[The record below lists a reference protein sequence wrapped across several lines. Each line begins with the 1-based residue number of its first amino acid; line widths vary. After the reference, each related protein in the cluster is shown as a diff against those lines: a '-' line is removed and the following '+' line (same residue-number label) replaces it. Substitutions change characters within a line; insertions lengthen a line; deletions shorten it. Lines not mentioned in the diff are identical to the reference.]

1 MGLFVTDTLL
11 FTIDFTRFPGN
22 STEVKLEPGLHV
34 IYGESGVGKSSLVQ
48 HLSGTHGNYP
58 ANFDLEI
65 EKCPQMIQ
73 IVLQNPDSQ
82 IVSDTLDGEL
92 AFSLECNQTDSA
104 AIQSAFL
111 ALKEEFPF
119 AINGSR
125 HPVTLSGGEKEILNI
140 VTAFSTAPE
149 LIIMDDSLSFLNRRM
164 KSFILEKIKQKLRAN
179 NQIVLWLTSDIDD
192 LQYGAS
198 CWKLSLSS
206 LSQFT
211 PGKKPIFPCRKLM
224 EGSLNLEIDS
234 MSFDYKGERKLFKQM
249 NCTVNNSRSLGIVG
263 ANGSGKTTL
272 ASLILG
278 INHPDS
284 GAIQLKLKGDNAP
297 TMAYLD
303 QFPERLIGE
312 DTLENLLQKFLSIGK
327 LQFHLRKKC
336 ITVMER
342 NQIKWDLIKNKSS
355 YDIPWS
361 MLRIA
366 LIIILTHCEFDLLIL
381 DEPTFG
387 LGWTQKVNLLQYLQ
401 RYLKQKHIIV
411 ISHDIEFV
419 QSICNV
425 VLSLDDDS
433 ITTSDLIQIERKDT

>member
-1 MGLFVTDTLL
+1 M
-11 FTIDFTRFPGN
+11 
-22 STEVKLEPGLHV
+22 
-34 IYGESGVGKSSLVQ
+34 
-48 HLSGTHGNYP
+48 
-58 ANFDLEI
+58 
-65 EKCPQMIQ
+65 
-73 IVLQNPDSQ
+73 
-82 IVSDTLDGEL
+82 
-92 AFSLECNQTDSA
+92 
-104 AIQSAFL
+104 
-111 ALKEEFPF
+111 
-119 AINGSR
+119 
-125 HPVTLSGGEKEILNI
+125 
-140 VTAFSTAPE
+140 
-149 LIIMDDSLSFLNRRM
+149 
-164 KSFILEKIKQKLRAN
+164 
-179 NQIVLWLTSDIDD
+179 
-192 LQYGAS
+192 
-198 CWKLSLSS
+198 
-206 LSQFT
+206 
-211 PGKKPIFPCRKLM
+211 FPCSKLM

-411 ISHDIEFV
+411 ISHDVEFV

>member
-1 MGLFVTDTLL
+1 MINKLL
-11 FTIDFTRFPGN
+11 FTNDFTRFSGN

-48 HLSGTHGNYP
+48 HLSGTDGNYP
-58 ANFDLEI
+58 ENFDLEI

-104 AIQSAFL
+104 AIQSAYL
-111 ALKEEFPF
+111 ALKEELPF

-149 LIIMDDSLSFLNRRM
+149 LIIMDDSLSFLNRRL

-211 PGKKPIFPCRKLM
+211 SSKKPMYSCSKLM

-327 LQFHLRKKC
+327 LQFHLHKKC
-336 ITVMER
+336 ITVMKR

>member
-1 MGLFVTDTLL
+1 MINTLL
-11 FTIDFTRFPGN
+11 FTIDFTRFSGN

-48 HLSGTHGNYP
+48 HLSGTDGNYP
-58 ANFDLEI
+58 ENFDLEI
-65 EKCPQMIQ
+65 EKCPHMIQ

-92 AFSLECNQTDSA
+92 AFSLECNQTDSG
-104 AIQSAFL
+104 AIQSDFL
-111 ALKEEFPF
+111 ALKEELPF

-149 LIIMDDSLSFLNRRM
+149 LIIMDDCLSFLNRRM

-234 MSFDYKGERKLFKQM
+234 MSFNYKGERKLFKQM

>member
-1 MGLFVTDTLL
+1 
-11 FTIDFTRFPGN
+11 
-22 STEVKLEPGLHV
+22 
-34 IYGESGVGKSSLVQ
+34 
-48 HLSGTHGNYP
+48 
-58 ANFDLEI
+58 
-65 EKCPQMIQ
+65 
-73 IVLQNPDSQ
+73 
-82 IVSDTLDGEL
+82 
-92 AFSLECNQTDSA
+92 
-104 AIQSAFL
+104 
-111 ALKEEFPF
+111 
-119 AINGSR
+119 
-125 HPVTLSGGEKEILNI
+125 
-140 VTAFSTAPE
+140 
-149 LIIMDDSLSFLNRRM
+149 
-164 KSFILEKIKQKLRAN
+164 
-179 NQIVLWLTSDIDD
+179 
-192 LQYGAS
+192 
-198 CWKLSLSS
+198 
-206 LSQFT
+206 
-211 PGKKPIFPCRKLM
+211 M

-411 ISHDIEFV
+411 ISHDVEFV
-419 QSICNV
+419 QNICNV

>member
-1 MGLFVTDTLL
+1 
-11 FTIDFTRFPGN
+11 
-22 STEVKLEPGLHV
+22 
-34 IYGESGVGKSSLVQ
+34 
-48 HLSGTHGNYP
+48 
-58 ANFDLEI
+58 
-65 EKCPQMIQ
+65 
-73 IVLQNPDSQ
+73 
-82 IVSDTLDGEL
+82 
-92 AFSLECNQTDSA
+92 
-104 AIQSAFL
+104 
-111 ALKEEFPF
+111 
-119 AINGSR
+119 
-125 HPVTLSGGEKEILNI
+125 
-140 VTAFSTAPE
+140 
-149 LIIMDDSLSFLNRRM
+149 
-164 KSFILEKIKQKLRAN
+164 
-179 NQIVLWLTSDIDD
+179 
-192 LQYGAS
+192 
-198 CWKLSLSS
+198 
-206 LSQFT
+206 
-211 PGKKPIFPCRKLM
+211 
-224 EGSLNLEIDS
+224 
-234 MSFDYKGERKLFKQM
+234 
-249 NCTVNNSRSLGIVG
+249 
-263 ANGSGKTTL
+263 
-272 ASLILG
+272 
-278 INHPDS
+278 
-284 GAIQLKLKGDNAP
+284 
-297 TMAYLD
+297 MAYLD

-411 ISHDIEFV
+411 ISHDVEFV

>member
-1 MGLFVTDTLL
+1 MINTLL
-11 FTIDFTRFPGN
+11 FTIDFTRFSGN

-34 IYGESGVGKSSLVQ
+34 IYGESGVGKSSLAQ

-58 ANFDLEI
+58 GNFDLEI
-65 EKCPQMIQ
+65 EKCPHMIQ

-92 AFSLECNQTDSA
+92 AFSLECNQTDSD

-111 ALKEEFPF
+111 ALKEELPF
-119 AINGSR
+119 SINGSR
-125 HPVTLSGGEKEILNI
+125 HPVTLSGGEKEMLNI
-140 VTAFSTAPE
+140 ITAFSTAPE
-149 LIIMDDSLSFLNRRM
+149 LIIMDDCLSFLNRRM
-164 KSFILEKIKQKLRAN
+164 KSFILEKIQQKLCAN

-198 CWKLSLSS
+198 CWELSLSS
-206 LSQFT
+206 LSKFT
-211 PGKKPIFPCRKLM
+211 PGEKPIFPCSKLM

-234 MSFDYKGERKLFKQM
+234 MSFDYKDKRKLFKQM
-249 NCTVNNSRSLGIVG
+249 NCTVNNFRSLGIVG

-284 GAIQLKLKGDNAP
+284 GAIQLKIKGDNAP
-297 TMAYLD
+297 TIAYLD

-336 ITVMER
+336 ITVMKR

-401 RYLKQKHIIV
+401 RYLRQKHIIV
-411 ISHDIEFV
+411 ISHDVEFV

>member
-1 MGLFVTDTLL
+1 MSANDPNR
-11 FTIDFTRFPGN
+11 FT
-22 STEVKLEPGLHV
+22 
-34 IYGESGVGKSSLVQ
+34 
-48 HLSGTHGNYP
+48 
-58 ANFDLEI
+58 
-65 EKCPQMIQ
+65 
-73 IVLQNPDSQ
+73 
-82 IVSDTLDGEL
+82 SDTLDGEL
-92 AFSLECNQTDSA
+92 AFSLECNQTVSA

-119 AINGSR
+119 SINGSR

-140 VTAFSTAPE
+140 ITAFSTAPE
-149 LIIMDDSLSFLNRRM
+149 LIIMDDCLSFLNRRM
-164 KSFILEKIKQKLRAN
+164 KSFILEKIQQKLCAN

-198 CWKLSLSS
+198 CWELSLSS
-206 LSQFT
+206 LSKFT
-211 PGKKPIFPCRKLM
+211 PGEKPMYPCCKLKK
-224 EGSLNLEIDS
+224 GSLNLEIDS
-234 MSFDYKGERKLFKQM
+234 MSFDYKDERKLFKQM

-278 INHPDS
+278 INHPVS
-284 GAIQLKLKGDNAP
+284 GAIQLKIKEDNAP

-312 DTLENLLQKFLSIGK
+312 DTLENLLQKFLIIGK
-327 LQFHLRKKC
+327 LQVHLHKKC

-342 NQIKWDLIKNKSS
+342 NQIKWDLIRNKSS

-366 LIIILTHCEFDLLIL
+366 LIVILTHCEFDLLIL

-387 LGWTQKVNLLQYLQ
+387 LGWAQKVNLLQYLQ

-411 ISHDIEFV
+411 ISHDVEFV
-419 QSICNV
+419 QNICNV

>member
-1 MGLFVTDTLL
+1 VGLFVIDTLL

-58 ANFDLEI
+58 GNFDLEI

-119 AINGSR
+119 SINGSR

-140 VTAFSTAPE
+140 ITAFSTAPE
-149 LIIMDDSLSFLNRRM
+149 LIIMDDCLSFLNRRM
-164 KSFILEKIKQKLRAN
+164 KSFILEKIQQKLCAN

-198 CWKLSLSS
+198 CWELSLSS
-206 LSQFT
+206 LSKFT
-211 PGKKPIFPCRKLM
+211 PGEKPMYPCCKLKK
-224 EGSLNLEIDS
+224 GSLNLEIDS
-234 MSFDYKGERKLFKQM
+234 MSFDYKDERKLFKQM

-327 LQFHLRKKC
+327 LQVHLHKKC

-342 NQIKWDLIKNKSS
+342 NQIKWDLIRNKSS

-366 LIIILTHCEFDLLIL
+366 LIVILTHCEFDLLIL

-411 ISHDIEFV
+411 ISHDVEFV
-419 QSICNV
+419 NTICDT
-425 VLSLDDDS
+425 VLSLENDS
-433 ITTSDLIQIERKDT
+433 ITTSDLKRIEREDT

>member
-58 ANFDLEI
+58 GNFDLEI
-65 EKCPQMIQ
+65 QKCPRMIQ

-119 AINGSR
+119 SINGSR

-149 LIIMDDSLSFLNRRM
+149 LIIMDDCLSFLNRRM
-164 KSFILEKIKQKLRAN
+164 KSFILKKIKQKLRAN
-179 NQIVLWLTSDIDD
+179 NQIVLWLSSNIDD

-284 GAIQLKLKGDNAP
+284 GAIQLKLKGDSAP

-312 DTLENLLQKFLSIGK
+312 DTLENLLQKFLSTGK

>member
-1 MGLFVTDTLL
+1 MGLFVINTLL

-48 HLSGTHGNYP
+48 HLSGTDGNYP
-58 ANFDLEI
+58 ENFDLEI
-65 EKCPQMIQ
+65 EKCPHMIQ

-149 LIIMDDSLSFLNRRM
+149 LIIMDDCLSFLNRRM
-164 KSFILEKIKQKLRAN
+164 KSFILEKIKQKLHAN

>member
-1 MGLFVTDTLL
+1 MGLFVIDTLL

-58 ANFDLEI
+58 GNFDLEI
-65 EKCPQMIQ
+65 EKCPHMIQ

-119 AINGSR
+119 SINGSR

-140 VTAFSTAPE
+140 ITAFSTAPE
-149 LIIMDDSLSFLNRRM
+149 LIIMDDCLSFLNRRM
-164 KSFILEKIKQKLRAN
+164 KSFILEKIQQKLCAN

-198 CWKLSLSS
+198 CWELSLSS
-206 LSQFT
+206 LSKFT
-211 PGKKPIFPCRKLM
+211 PGEKPMYPCCKLKK
-224 EGSLNLEIDS
+224 GSLNLEIDS
-234 MSFDYKGERKLFKQM
+234 MSFDYKDERKLFKQM
-249 NCTVNNSRSLGIVG
+249 NCTVNNSRSLGIIG

-366 LIIILTHCEFDLLIL
+366 LIVILTHCEFDLLIL

-411 ISHDIEFV
+411 ISHDVEFV
-419 QSICNV
+419 QNICNV

>member
-1 MGLFVTDTLL
+1 MGLFVINTLL

-48 HLSGTHGNYP
+48 HLSGTDGNYP
-58 ANFDLEI
+58 ENFDLEI
-65 EKCPQMIQ
+65 EKCPHMIQ

-92 AFSLECNQTDSA
+92 AFSLECNQTDSG
-104 AIQSAFL
+104 AIQSDFL
-111 ALKEEFPF
+111 ALKEELPF

>member
-1 MGLFVTDTLL
+1 
-11 FTIDFTRFPGN
+11 
-22 STEVKLEPGLHV
+22 
-34 IYGESGVGKSSLVQ
+34 
-48 HLSGTHGNYP
+48 
-58 ANFDLEI
+58 
-65 EKCPQMIQ
+65 
-73 IVLQNPDSQ
+73 
-82 IVSDTLDGEL
+82 
-92 AFSLECNQTDSA
+92 
-104 AIQSAFL
+104 
-111 ALKEEFPF
+111 
-119 AINGSR
+119 
-125 HPVTLSGGEKEILNI
+125 
-140 VTAFSTAPE
+140 
-149 LIIMDDSLSFLNRRM
+149 
-164 KSFILEKIKQKLRAN
+164 
-179 NQIVLWLTSDIDD
+179 
-192 LQYGAS
+192 
-198 CWKLSLSS
+198 
-206 LSQFT
+206 
-211 PGKKPIFPCRKLM
+211 
-224 EGSLNLEIDS
+224 
-234 MSFDYKGERKLFKQM
+234 
-249 NCTVNNSRSLGIVG
+249 RSLGIVG
-263 ANGSGKTTL
+263 ENGSGKTTL

-284 GAIQLKLKGDNAP
+284 GAIQLKIKEDNAP
-297 TMAYLD
+297 TIAYLD

-336 ITVMER
+336 ITVMKR

-401 RYLKQKHIIV
+401 RYLRQKHIIV
-411 ISHDIEFV
+411 ISHDVEFV

>member
-1 MGLFVTDTLL
+1 MGLFVINTLL

-48 HLSGTHGNYP
+48 HLSGTDGNYP
-58 ANFDLEI
+58 KNFDLEI
-65 EKCPQMIQ
+65 EKCPHMIQ

-119 AINGSR
+119 SINGSR

-140 VTAFSTAPE
+140 ITAFSTAPE

-198 CWKLSLSS
+198 CWELSLSS

>member
-1 MGLFVTDTLL
+1 VTDTLL

-22 STEVKLEPGLHV
+22 STEVKLEPGLHM

-164 KSFILEKIKQKLRAN
+164 KSFILEKIKQKLHAN

-312 DTLENLLQKFLSIGK
+312 DTLENLLKKFLSIGK

>member
-1 MGLFVTDTLL
+1 MTDTLL

-48 HLSGTHGNYP
+48 HLSGTDGNYP
-58 ANFDLEI
+58 ENFDLEI
-65 EKCPQMIQ
+65 EKCPHMIQ

-104 AIQSAFL
+104 AIQSTFL
-111 ALKEEFPF
+111 ALKEELPF
-119 AINGSR
+119 AINGLR

-149 LIIMDDSLSFLNRRM
+149 LIIMDDCLSFLNRRM

-366 LIIILTHCEFDLLIL
+366 LIVILTHCEFDLLIL

-433 ITTSDLIQIERKDT
+433 VTTSDLIQIERKDT

>member
-1 MGLFVTDTLL
+1 MGLFVIDTLL

-48 HLSGTHGNYP
+48 HLSGTHGNYLG
-58 ANFDLEI
+58 NFDLEI

-119 AINGSR
+119 SINGSR

-140 VTAFSTAPE
+140 ITAFSTAPE
-149 LIIMDDSLSFLNRRM
+149 LIIMDDCLSFLNRRM
-164 KSFILEKIKQKLRAN
+164 KSFILEKIQQKLRAN

-198 CWKLSLSS
+198 CWELSLSS
-206 LSQFT
+206 LSKFT
-211 PGKKPIFPCRKLM
+211 PGEKPMYPCCKLKK
-224 EGSLNLEIDS
+224 GSLNLEIDS
-234 MSFDYKGERKLFKQM
+234 MSFDYKDERKLFKQM

-366 LIIILTHCEFDLLIL
+366 LIVILTHCEFDLLIL

-411 ISHDIEFV
+411 ISHDVEFV
-419 QSICNV
+419 QNICNV

>member
-1 MGLFVTDTLL
+1 MINTLL

-48 HLSGTHGNYP
+48 HLSGTDGNYP
-58 ANFDLEI
+58 ENFDLEI
-65 EKCPQMIQ
+65 EKCPHMIQ

-119 AINGSR
+119 SINGSR

-140 VTAFSTAPE
+140 ITAFSTAPE
-149 LIIMDDSLSFLNRRM
+149 LIIMDDCLSFLNRRM
-164 KSFILEKIKQKLRAN
+164 KSFILEKIQQKLCAN

-198 CWKLSLSS
+198 CWELSLSS
-206 LSQFT
+206 LSQFA
-211 PGKKPIFPCRKLM
+211 PGEKPIFPCSKLM

-234 MSFDYKGERKLFKQM
+234 MSFDYKDERKLFKQM

-327 LQFHLRKKC
+327 LQVHLHKKC

-342 NQIKWDLIKNKSS
+342 NQIKWDLIRNKSS

-366 LIIILTHCEFDLLIL
+366 LIVILTHCEFDLLIL

-411 ISHDIEFV
+411 ISHDVEFV

-433 ITTSDLIQIERKDT
+433 VTTSDLIQVERKDT

>member
-1 MGLFVTDTLL
+1 MGLFVINTLL

-48 HLSGTHGNYP
+48 HLSGTDGNYP
-58 ANFDLEI
+58 ENFDLEI
-65 EKCPQMIQ
+65 EKCPHMIQ

-119 AINGSR
+119 SINGSR
-125 HPVTLSGGEKEILNI
+125 HPVTLSGGEKEMLNI
-140 VTAFSTAPE
+140 ITAFSTAPE
-149 LIIMDDSLSFLNRRM
+149 LIIMDDCLSFLNRRM
-164 KSFILEKIKQKLRAN
+164 KSFILEKIQQKLCAN

-284 GAIQLKLKGDNAP
+284 GAIQLKIKGDNAP
-297 TMAYLD
+297 TIAYLD

-336 ITVMER
+336 ITVMKR

-366 LIIILTHCEFDLLIL
+366 LIVILTHCEFDLLIL

>member
-1 MGLFVTDTLL
+1 MIDTLL

-34 IYGESGVGKSSLVQ
+34 IYGERGVGKSILVQ

-58 ANFDLEI
+58 GNFDLEI

-119 AINGSR
+119 SINGSR
-125 HPVTLSGGEKEILNI
+125 HPVTLSGGEKEMLNI
-140 VTAFSTAPE
+140 ITAFSTAPE
-149 LIIMDDSLSFLNRRM
+149 LIIMDDCLSFLNRRM
-164 KSFILEKIKQKLRAN
+164 KSFILEKIQQKLCAN

-198 CWKLSLSS
+198 CWELSLSS
-206 LSQFT
+206 LSKFT
-211 PGKKPIFPCRKLM
+211 PGEKPMYPCCKLKK
-224 EGSLNLEIDS
+224 GSLNLEIDS
-234 MSFDYKGERKLFKQM
+234 MSFDYKDERKLFKQM

-411 ISHDIEFV
+411 ISHDVEFV
-419 QSICNV
+419 QNICNV

-433 ITTSDLIQIERKDT
+433 ITTSDLIQVERKDT

>member
-1 MGLFVTDTLL
+1 MIDTLL

-58 ANFDLEI
+58 GNFDLEI
-65 EKCPQMIQ
+65 EKCPHMIQ

-119 AINGSR
+119 SINGSR

-140 VTAFSTAPE
+140 ITAFSTAPE
-149 LIIMDDSLSFLNRRM
+149 LIIMDDCLSFLNRRM
-164 KSFILEKIKQKLRAN
+164 KSFILEKIQQKLRAN

-198 CWKLSLSS
+198 CWELSLSS
-206 LSQFT
+206 LSKFT
-211 PGKKPIFPCRKLM
+211 PGEKPMYPCCKLKK
-224 EGSLNLEIDS
+224 GSLNLEIDS
-234 MSFDYKGERKLFKQM
+234 MSFDYKDERKLFKQM

-284 GAIQLKLKGDNAP
+284 GAIQLKIKEDNAP

-327 LQFHLRKKC
+327 LQVHLHKKC

-342 NQIKWDLIKNKSS
+342 NQIKWDLIRNKSS

-366 LIIILTHCEFDLLIL
+366 LIVILTHCEFDLLIL

-387 LGWTQKVNLLQYLQ
+387 LGWAQKVNLLQYLQ

-411 ISHDIEFV
+411 ISHDVEFV
-419 QSICNV
+419 QNICNV

>member
-1 MGLFVTDTLL
+1 MGLFVIDTLL

-48 HLSGTHGNYP
+48 HLSGTHGNYLG
-58 ANFDLEI
+58 NFDLEI

-111 ALKEEFPF
+111 ALKEELPF
-119 AINGSR
+119 SINGSR

-140 VTAFSTAPE
+140 ITAFSTAPE
-149 LIIMDDSLSFLNRRM
+149 LIIMDDCLSFLNRRM
-164 KSFILEKIKQKLRAN
+164 KSFILEKIQQKLCAN

-198 CWKLSLSS
+198 CWELSLSS
-206 LSQFT
+206 LSKFT
-211 PGKKPIFPCRKLM
+211 PGEKPMYPCCKLKK
-224 EGSLNLEIDS
+224 GSLNLEIDS
-234 MSFDYKGERKLFKQM
+234 MSFDYKDERKLFKQM

-411 ISHDIEFV
+411 ISHDVEFV
-419 QSICNV
+419 QNICNV

>member
-1 MGLFVTDTLL
+1 MINTLL
-11 FTIDFTRFPGN
+11 FTIDFTRFSGN

-34 IYGESGVGKSSLVQ
+34 IYGESGVGKSSLAQ

-58 ANFDLEI
+58 GNFDLEI
-65 EKCPQMIQ
+65 EKCPNMIQ

-119 AINGSR
+119 SINGSR
-125 HPVTLSGGEKEILNI
+125 HPVTLSGGEKEMLNI
-140 VTAFSTAPE
+140 ITAFSTAPE
-149 LIIMDDSLSFLNRRM
+149 LIIMDDCLSFLNRRM
-164 KSFILEKIKQKLRAN
+164 KSFILEKIQQKIRAN
-179 NQIVLWLTSDIDD
+179 NQIVFWLTSNIDD

-198 CWKLSLSS
+198 CWELSLSS
-206 LSQFT
+206 LSKFT
-211 PGKKPIFPCRKLM
+211 PGEKPIFPCSKLM

-234 MSFDYKGERKLFKQM
+234 MSFDYKGERNLFKQM

-284 GAIQLKLKGDNAP
+284 GAIQLKIKGDNAP
-297 TMAYLD
+297 TIAYLD

-336 ITVMER
+336 ITVMKR

-401 RYLKQKHIIV
+401 RYLRQKHIIV
-411 ISHDIEFV
+411 ISHDVEFV

>member
-1 MGLFVTDTLL
+1 VGLFVINTLL
-11 FTIDFTRFPGN
+11 FTIDFTRFSGN

-34 IYGESGVGKSSLVQ
+34 IYGESGVGKSSLAQ

-58 ANFDLEI
+58 GNFDLEI
-65 EKCPQMIQ
+65 EKCPHMIQ

-104 AIQSAFL
+104 AIQSDFL

-119 AINGSR
+119 SINGSR
-125 HPVTLSGGEKEILNI
+125 HPVTLSGGEKEMLNI
-140 VTAFSTAPE
+140 ITAFSTAPE
-149 LIIMDDSLSFLNRRM
+149 LIIMDDCLSFLNRRM
-164 KSFILEKIKQKLRAN
+164 KSFILEKIQQKIRAN
-179 NQIVLWLTSDIDD
+179 NQIVFWLTSNIDD

-198 CWKLSLSS
+198 CWELSLSS
-206 LSQFT
+206 LSKFT
-211 PGKKPIFPCRKLM
+211 PGEKPIFSCSKLM

-284 GAIQLKLKGDNAP
+284 GAIQLKIKEDNAP
-297 TMAYLD
+297 TIAYLD

-336 ITVMER
+336 ITVMKR

-401 RYLKQKHIIV
+401 RYLRQKHIIV
-411 ISHDIEFV
+411 ISHDVEFV